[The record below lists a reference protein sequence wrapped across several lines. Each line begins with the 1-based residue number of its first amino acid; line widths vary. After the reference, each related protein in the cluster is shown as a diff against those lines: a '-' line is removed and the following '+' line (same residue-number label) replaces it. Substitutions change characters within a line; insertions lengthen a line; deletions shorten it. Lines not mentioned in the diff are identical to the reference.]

1 METLFLSVTDS
12 DLVSKLPV
20 NSDYEKKNTLYL
32 LTFIG
37 LQIQFSYICLI
48 LMTFLGASP
57 GR

>member
-1 METLFLSVTDS
+1 MLFLSVTDS
-12 DLVSKLPV
+12 ELVSKLPV
-20 NSDYEKKNTLYL
+20 NRDYEKKNSLYL

-48 LMTFLGASP
+48 LMTFLGASL